1 MAFVGSLLHYV
12 GLLIVMLIAA
22 ALGLFVGKKLR
33 DRKDAR
39 IIAEETANKT
49 EE

>member
-1 MAFVGSLLHYV
+1 MAFVGSLLQYV

-22 ALGLFVGKKLR
+22 ALGLIVGKKLR
-33 DRKDAR
+33 DRKDAKT
-39 IIAEETANKT
+39 IAENTAEKT